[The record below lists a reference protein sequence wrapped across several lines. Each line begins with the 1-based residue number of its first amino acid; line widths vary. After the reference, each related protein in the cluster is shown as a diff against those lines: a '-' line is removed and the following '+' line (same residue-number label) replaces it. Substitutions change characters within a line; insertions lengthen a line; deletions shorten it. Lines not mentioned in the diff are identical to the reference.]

1 MFKGGI
7 SMSQNRA
14 EELEFN
20 ISKRQERTLS
30 SQLDQAY
37 LKSDLCQI
45 GQSKFSAKNEAR
57 EMGGPCMAT

>member
-30 SQLDQAY
+30 SQLDQA
-37 LKSDLCQI
+37 
-45 GQSKFSAKNEAR
+45 
-57 EMGGPCMAT
+57 